1 MQQHRQFYRQHHH
14 LNLQLD
20 RHHIIR
26 PARVF
31 LPRVGR
37 ILVAHTPHS
46 SYPILY
52 PPIHIISHHYLTL
65 LSNSVIIAMF
75 CYQLS
80 LVCLNEQR
88 ISHFVLIFTTVSFW
102 NIFPTSKAALNVM
115 TLFLLWKSSKRE
127 PFSASHRM
135 CTSFLCIS
143 PPPPPPLKM
152 LLRFTENLQTSES
165 NLFNLIPGGTHQNI
179 IRGRV
184 SNTFRTKL

>member
-1 MQQHRQFYRQHHH
+1 MRCEVSNIFCCLQISLLQLGRQQHRQFYRQHHQ

-80 LVCLNEQR
+80 LVCLNERR
-88 ISHFVLIFTTVSFW
+88 ISHFVLIFTTIDIDKFCF
-102 NIFPTSKAALNVM
+102 ILEY
-115 TLFLLWKSSKRE
+115 L
-127 PFSASHRM
+127 
-135 CTSFLCIS
+135 
-143 PPPPPPLKM
+143 
-152 LLRFTENLQTSES
+152 S
-165 NLFNLIPGGTHQNI
+165 N
-179 IRGRV
+179 
-184 SNTFRTKL
+184 

>member
-1 MQQHRQFYRQHHH
+1 M
-14 LNLQLD
+14 
-20 RHHIIR
+20 
-26 PARVF
+26 
-31 LPRVGR
+31 
-37 ILVAHTPHS
+37 VAHTPHS

-80 LVCLNEQR
+80 LVCLNERR
-88 ISHFVLIFTTVSFW
+88 ISHFVLILILINSVSFW

-115 TLFLLWKSSKRE
+115 TLFSLLRSAKRE

-143 PPPPPPLKM
+143 PPSLKM

-165 NLFNLIPGGTHQNI
+165 SLFNLIPGGALKHNQ
-179 IRGRV
+179 REGV
-184 SNTFRTKL
+184 KHF